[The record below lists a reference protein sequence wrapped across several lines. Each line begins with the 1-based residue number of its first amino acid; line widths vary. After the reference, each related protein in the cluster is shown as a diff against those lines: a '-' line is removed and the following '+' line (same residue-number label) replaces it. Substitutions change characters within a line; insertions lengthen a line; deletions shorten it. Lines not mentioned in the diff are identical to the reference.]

1 MAKVEEV
8 KAFKS
13 IDGEVFDTFQ
23 KAHSWNIRHYCRRL
37 FGAGDSP
44 QYNDDY
50 DVAEKAAELL
60 HQLLIHP
67 HNSRTTKVVLAALA
81 KELE

>member
-23 KAHSWNIRHYCRRL
+23 KAHHRNIWVITRRL
-37 FGAGDSP
+37 FGVNTAEEDNGEEEAAMLLYKRLTIFDRVNG
-44 QYNDDY
+44 YNAKLAI
-50 DVAEKAAELL
+50 AE
-60 HQLLIHP
+60 
-67 HNSRTTKVVLAALA
+67 LA